1 MGPLSLDLIHIWAQ
15 SENRDPTICIFK
27 SFLQFGHSKLWLT
40 PPKEFKNLNYEPLK
54 KKKKKKTAKW
64 IDGLHK
70 KKWGVGNS
78 LNNSF

>member
-1 MGPLSLDLIHIWAQ
+1 MGPLSLDLIHLWAQ

-54 KKKKKKTAKW
+54 KKKKKKKLPNELMAFT
-64 IDGLHK
+64 K
-70 KKWGVGNS
+70 KNEG
-78 LNNSF
+78 